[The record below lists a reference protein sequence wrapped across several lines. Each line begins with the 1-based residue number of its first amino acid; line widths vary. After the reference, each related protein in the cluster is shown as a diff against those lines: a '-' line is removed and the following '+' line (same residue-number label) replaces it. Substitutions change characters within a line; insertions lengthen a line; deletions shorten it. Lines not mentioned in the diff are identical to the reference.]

1 MTYQLTSGDTILRTT
16 DGAFI
21 PPDPGNRDYASYLA
35 WLEEGNTPEPAPA
48 PPAPGPDYKGFYDG
62 LLISTAYQ
70 NIRTQAVASLPLTLA
85 AVEFSAAMGDAKA
98 GAPNQA
104 ALQACINNIAITATD
119 LTEDDWTEIGGLL
132 AANNLADLYTL
143 PSEDIIYTTGTQELL
158 WLTVKSQI

>member
-1 MTYQLTSGDTILRTT
+1 MTYQLTSGDTILRLA
-16 DGAFI
+16 DNALI
-21 PPDPGNRDYASYLA
+21 PTDPGNRDFVAYLEWVEA
-35 WLEEGNTPEPAPA
+35 GNTPEPAPE
-48 PPAPGPDYKGFYDG
+48 PPAPWPDYRGFYDS

-104 ALQACINNIAITATD
+104 ALQACIDNIATTATD
-119 LTEDDWTEIGGLL
+119 LTEADWTEIGGLL

-143 PSEDIIYTTGTQELL
+143 PS
-158 WLTVKSQI
+158 